1 MPAPALK
8 SFASTDRFLAEI
20 AAPATLRP
28 GYVLLGD
35 EAFLYQRCRQ
45 GVLAALAP
53 PETRDFSLHDLDL
66 ADTSI
71 FEVLDR
77 AQTPSLMAPFQV
89 LFVRG
94 LKTLYGRGSKKAE
107 FEAVDAYFRSPN
119 PQAVLLFVADH
130 LRIPTDLRRMDF
142 QDKERYDRIRETLG
156 DWCGF
161 VELARVSEDDAIRWV
176 AASAEAR
183 SIRFDADAAR
193 ELVDALGA
201 DMMMIASEFE
211 KLSLYVSGRVGG
223 EGTGRITLGDVET
236 MVLAAKQRSLYELTD
251 AISQRDRT
259 RALLL
264 LHGLLNASDGGED
277 AAIGHLYMLART
289 FRQMLIILEKN
300 VRDSRAIWAV
310 LWQGFRMPPFA
321 AEDLIRQ
328 ARRYKSRRDL
338 TRALRLVARADLELR
353 SSPANK
359 LLVLERLI
367 LAKERALATEPEPPV
382 GDDAPTPPPTNSR
395 WSCQGPP
402 RTADCTIYADR
413 VIPALRASRSIA
425 SIWLSR
431 AVMFTRT
438 VFSGASALTRNAT
451 APRIAGSFASWSS
464 VEGSGSASPSSTIPA
479 MCSVSASTASSRAS
493 SSVLPAV
500 MHPGK
505 SGKLTP

>member
-1 MPAPALK
+1 MQPPISVTPRPAPLR
-8 SFASTDRFLAEI
+8 SFASTDRFLGEI
-20 AAPATLRP
+20 ESPASLRP

-35 EAFLYQRCRQ
+35 EAFLYQRCRH
-45 GVLAALAP
+45 GLLAALAP
-53 PETRDFSLHDLDL
+53 PETRDFSLSDFDL

-71 FEVLDR
+71 FEILDR

-89 LFVRG
+89 IFVRG
-94 LKTLYGRGSKKAE
+94 LKNLYGRGSKKAE
-107 FEAVDAYFRSPN
+107 FQAIDAYFRSPN
-119 PQAVLLFVADH
+119 PQAVVVFVADH
-130 LRIPTDLRRMDF
+130 LRIPTDLRKMDY

-161 VELARVSEDDAIRWV
+161 VELARVEVGDAIKWCMH
-176 AASAEAR
+176 AAETLG
-183 SIRFDADAAR
+183 IKFEADAAR

-201 DMMMIASEFE
+201 DMMLVSSELE
-211 KLSLYVSGRVGG
+211 KLCLYVMTRES
-223 EGTGRITLGDVET
+223 RITLGDVET

-328 ARRYKSRRDL
+328 ARRYKSRREL

-353 SSPANK
+353 SSPVNK
-359 LLVLERLI
+359 LLVLERLVV
-367 LAKERALATEPEPPV
+367 ALATEPISPAY
-382 GDDAPTPPPTNSR
+382 APIH
-395 WSCQGPP
+395 Q
-402 RTADCTIYADR
+402 
-413 VIPALRASRSIA
+413 
-425 SIWLSR
+425 
-431 AVMFTRT
+431 
-438 VFSGASALTRNAT
+438 
-451 APRIAGSFASWSS
+451 FAM
-464 VEGSGSASPSSTIPA
+464 E
-479 MCSVSASTASSRAS
+479 
-493 SSVLPAV
+493 L
-500 MHPGK
+500 
-505 SGKLTP
+505 

>member
-1 MPAPALK
+1 MPAPLLK
-8 SFASTDRFLAEI
+8 SFASSDRFLAEI
-20 AAPATLRP
+20 ASPATLRP

-53 PETRDFSLHDLDL
+53 PEARDFSLHDFDL
-66 ADTSI
+66 ADTPI
-71 FEVLDR
+71 FEVLDC

-89 LFVRG
+89 LFVRN
-94 LKTLYGRGSKKAE
+94 LKLLYGRGTKKAE
-107 FEAVDAYFRSPN
+107 FAAIDAYFRSPN

-130 LRIPTDLRRMDF
+130 LRIPTDLRKMDY

-156 DWCGF
+156 EWCGM
-161 VELARVSEDDAIRWV
+161 VELARVAESDAVRWV
-176 AASAEAR
+176 TLEAEAR
-183 SIRFDADAAR
+183 GIRFDPDAAR

-201 DMMMIASEFE
+201 DMMLVASEME
-211 KLSLYVSGRVGG
+211 KLCLYVSAR
-223 EGTGRITLGDVET
+223 EHHITLGDVET

-251 AISQRDRT
+251 AISQHDRT

-328 ARRYKSRRDL
+328 ARRYKSRREL
-338 TRALRLVARADLELR
+338 TRALRLVAKADLELR

-367 LAKERALATEPEPPV
+367 LALAAEPTH
-382 GDDAPTPPPTNSR
+382 PTYTPIH
-395 WSCQGPP
+395 Q
-402 RTADCTIYADR
+402 
-413 VIPALRASRSIA
+413 
-425 SIWLSR
+425 
-431 AVMFTRT
+431 
-438 VFSGASALTRNAT
+438 
-451 APRIAGSFASWSS
+451 FAM
-464 VEGSGSASPSSTIPA
+464 E
-479 MCSVSASTASSRAS
+479 
-493 SSVLPAV
+493 L
-500 MHPGK
+500 
-505 SGKLTP
+505 